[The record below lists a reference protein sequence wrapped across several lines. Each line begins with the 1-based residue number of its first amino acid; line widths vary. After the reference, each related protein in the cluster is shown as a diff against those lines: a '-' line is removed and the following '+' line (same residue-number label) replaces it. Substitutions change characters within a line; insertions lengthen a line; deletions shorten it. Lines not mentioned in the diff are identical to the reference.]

1 MPKSVAI
8 IGAGIAGLSA
18 ACYARMNGFDTT
30 VFELHDKPGGLCTS
44 WERNGYT
51 VDGCIHWLCGSSPRN
66 SFHRYWKELGAIEG
80 VPVVDHDEFTRVED
94 PDGKTLVFYTDVDRF
109 EKHLLELCPRDASM
123 IRRFTNRVRAYARM
137 DEQLAD
143 ETASLSGRVAR
154 ALATARLILSF
165 MTSTRTSIQD
175 FAARFQE
182 PFLRR
187 NFPAVFDL
195 PDFPMF
201 AVYYTLAM
209 MHNRAA
215 GYPLGGSLEFARRI
229 ERKYLS
235 LGGTIRYKSRVTRI
249 LVEEG
254 KAAGV
259 ELAAG
264 GQFRSD
270 YVISAADGHSTL
282 FHMLGERYLDR
293 KVHEY
298 YRTLKPFQPLV
309 YLAVGVDRDLSDQPH
324 SVICRA
330 DPPLAIPGGDGD
342 RVFLR
347 HFCYDPSL
355 APAGKSIVIS
365 MFKSDYALWKE
376 IGKDPA
382 RYAAEKKAVGDQFV
396 GFLGRRF
403 PGIAEQVEMVNV
415 ATPLTFERYTG
426 NWLGSFEGWLPTT
439 KSIRVRI
446 RRTLPSVANFHMIGQ
461 WVQPGGGLPPAAM
474 QGRKVIEKIC
484 RENRSKFRTVP

>member
-1 MPKSVAI
+1 MPKSIAI

-94 PDGKTLVFYTDVDRF
+94 PDGKTLVFYTDMDRF

-215 GYPLGGSLEFARRI
+215 GYPLGGS
-229 ERKYLS
+229 
-235 LGGTIRYKSRVTRI
+235 
-249 LVEEG
+249 
-254 KAAGV
+254 
-259 ELAAG
+259 G
-264 GQFRSD
+264 GQCRSD

-382 RYAAEKKAVGDQFV
+382 RYAAEKKAIGDQFV

-439 KSIRVRI
+439 SSIRVRM
-446 RRTLPSVANFHMIGQ
+446 RKTLPSVANFHMIGQ